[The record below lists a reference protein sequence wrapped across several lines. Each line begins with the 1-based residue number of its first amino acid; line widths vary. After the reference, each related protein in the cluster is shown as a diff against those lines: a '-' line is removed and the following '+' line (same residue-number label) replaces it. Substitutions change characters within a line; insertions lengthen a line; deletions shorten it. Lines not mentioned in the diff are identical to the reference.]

1 VRRETYYFYGHY
13 YAALAVWQVGGETWK
28 RWYPAIR
35 DDLIGRQRSDGSWI
49 DTISPEFATAMACL
63 ILQVPN
69 NYLPIFQ
76 R

>member
-1 VRRETYYFYGHY
+1 MWH
-13 YAALAVWQVGGETWK
+13 AGGQHWK

-35 DDLIGRQRSDGSWI
+35 DELIHRQQPNGGWT
-49 DTISPEFATAMACL
+49 DTTINTEYGTAMACL
-63 ILQVPN
+63 ILQMPN